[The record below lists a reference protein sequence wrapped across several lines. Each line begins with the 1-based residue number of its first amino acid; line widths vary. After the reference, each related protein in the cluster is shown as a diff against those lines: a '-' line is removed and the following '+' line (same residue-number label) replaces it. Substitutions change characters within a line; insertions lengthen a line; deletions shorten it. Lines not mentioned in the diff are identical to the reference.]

1 MRIPYGKKIAHA
13 LSVLLLAFS
22 LGLSEKAANA
32 QASGQRAPSLEIQ
45 RINQLDR
52 DIDKRIDERFGV
64 VHAFLIF
71 ISVTITIPVFFLL
84 FASGGNNKRHKV
96 VYARLQDLD
105 TKVLTINSKCD
116 SMTKVNQA
124 YYQAQLSSLPAF
136 ASLDPQDIKGLAEL
150 ISMLVLSQ
158 LDHTLNEDEDGSGQ
172 AINQSPSQVITH
184 AQAATSEGEGQPGWQ
199 AAQSNDGQP
208 FTTDAGLPDE
218 PNPFHAITE
227 QYLFA
232 LTHNDKQ
239 LLKQLT
245 VSELKISD
253 ESEEKLMNGSADKT
267 QLHAVPA
274 GSGSYLLIQSEPNHY
289 LLYPS
294 LRTLES
300 YTSKQ
305 TKKGI
310 YAYRPGSVDAAT
322 VLKPAETTMISDGVW
337 EVDHQGIILV
347 PSVVS

>member
-1 MRIPYGKKIAHA
+1 M
-13 LSVLLLAFS
+13 S
-22 LGLSEKAANA
+22 
-32 QASGQRAPSLEIQ
+32 
-45 RINQLDR
+45 
-52 DIDKRIDERFGV
+52 
-64 VHAFLIF
+64 
-71 ISVTITIPVFFLL
+71 
-84 FASGGNNKRHKV
+84 
-96 VYARLQDLD
+96 
-105 TKVLTINSKCD
+105 
-116 SMTKVNQA
+116 KVNQA
-124 YYQAQLSSLPAF
+124 YYQAQLSGLPAF

-158 LDHTLNEDEDGSGQ
+158 LDHTLHEEDDGSAQ
-172 AINQSPSQVITH
+172 VINQSPSQAISQ
-184 AQAATSEGEGQPGWQ
+184 AQPATSEGEWQQGSQ
-199 AAQSNDGQP
+199 AAHSNDVRP
-208 FTTDAGLPDE
+208 YATEAGLLDE
-218 PNPFHAITE
+218 PNPYHAITE

-253 ESEEKLMNGSADKT
+253 ESEEKLMNGSPDKT
-267 QLHAVPA
+267 QLQAVPA
-274 GSGSYLLIQSEPNHY
+274 GSGSYLLIQTESNHY

-322 VLKPAETTMISDGVW
+322 VLEPAETLMISDGVW

-347 PSVVS
+347 PSLVS